1 MINSAPTG
9 DNLRFVQTSH
19 RFPWMSVLIVVLFT
33 VIAFGPIALI
43 YSDAHGDWEWHI
55 KKAFQI
61 KSTGSLEGLP
71 HFLYHATVI
80 GTSEVFP
87 GLSQRMQGGIPVVLF
102 AVGLAVTVYWLLRR
116 ALREAGTDSEYLP
129 VLLTIVL
136 TTIEPILITVT
147 NISYLF
153 PTVYHSPTQIVLRF
167 WVLPVTLLALQAL
180 NPRPYRSGR
189 RHLIFMALAVTIMIL
204 MTLTKPNYTLSL
216 LPALGLI
223 GLYRIIRRQP
233 LDWPL
238 LLGLGVTGT
247 VLLGLQF
254 FSTYNSP
261 DQSRI
266 MFGVFRFMTLWAPPG
281 FVILQF
287 FASIA
292 FPLYVAIAF
301 RAQAKKDPLLNLTW
315 VIFLISAVFAYFVH
329 ETRPRLY
336 HGNFTWGAYVSLF
349 VLFVASILFL
359 IREHPRILDIK
370 GLPSLRVLGLKSTIA
385 LILLALH
392 IASAIY
398 YWLDLVNHSI
408 SASMS

>member
-1 MINSAPTG
+1 MR
-9 DNLRFVQTSH
+9 LVETSQ
-19 RFPWMSVLIVVLFT
+19 RYPWVSVIVVVLFT
-33 VIAFGPIALI
+33 TLTFGPIGPL
-43 YSDAHGDWEWHI
+43 YPDVFRDWDWHI
-55 KKAFQI
+55 AKALEI
-61 KSTGSLEGLP
+61 KVTGSLEGLP
-71 HFLYHATVI
+71 HFLYHITVI
-80 GTSEVFP
+80 GISEIFP
-87 GLSQRMQGGIPVVLF
+87 SIAPRLQGGIPVLLF
-102 AVGLAVTVYWLLRR
+102 AQGL
-116 ALREAGTDSEYLP
+116 S
-129 VLLTIVL
+129 LLTFELVRRQAINAGISSRYMPVAL
-136 TTIEPILITVT
+136 TIILITVAPILVAG
-147 NISYLF
+147 NNFAYLF

-167 WVLPVTLLALQAL
+167 WVLPVTLVALRAL
-180 NPRPYRSGR
+180 NPRPYGSGR
-189 RHLIFMALAVTIMIL
+189 RQLMFIVLAVTLMIL

-254 FSTYNSP
+254 FSTYNAP
-261 DQSRI
+261 DESRI
-266 MFGVFRFMTLWAPPG
+266 MFGVFRFMSLQTSTG

-370 GLPSLRVLGLKSTIA
+370 RLPSLRVLGLKSTIA
-385 LILLALH
+385 LILLTLH
-392 IASAIY
+392 IVSAIY
-398 YWLDLVNHSI
+398 YWLDLVNRSI
-408 SASMS
+408 SAAMP

>member
-1 MINSAPTG
+1 MQKSQPS
-9 DNLRFVQTSH
+9 RH
-19 RFPWMSVLIVVLFT
+19 FPWVSVIAITLFT

-43 YSDAHGDWEWHI
+43 YSDAHGDWDWHI
-55 KKAFQI
+55 NKAFEI

-80 GTSEVFP
+80 GTSELFP
-87 GLSQRMQGGIPVVLF
+87 GLSQRMQGGIPVVIF
-102 AVGLAVTVYWLLRR
+102 AIGLALSVYWLLRHT
-116 ALREAGTDSEYLP
+116 LREVGNNSEYLP
-129 VLLTIVL
+129 VMLTMVL
-136 TTIEPILITVT
+136 TTIEPILITGT

-153 PTVYHSPTQIVLRF
+153 PTVYHSPTQIILRF
-167 WVLPVTLLALQAL
+167 WVLPVTLLALRAL
-180 NPRPYRSGR
+180 NPHPYRSSR
-189 RHLIFMALAVTIMIL
+189 RQVMFVVFAVILMIL

-254 FSTYNSP
+254 ISTYNAP
-261 DQSRI
+261 DESRI
-266 MFGVFRFMTLWAPPG
+266 MFGVFRFMTLWAPPL
-281 FVILQF
+281 FVVLQF

-370 GLPSLRVLGLKSTIA
+370 GLPSLRVLGAKSTIA
-385 LILLALH
+385 LILLTLH
-392 IASAIY
+392 IISAIY
-398 YWLDLVNHSI
+398 YWLDLVNRSI